1 MNIQIFK
8 NNQFGEI
15 RTIVEDNKILFSGFD
30 VATSLGYANPNEAVV
45 THCKSSNIEKRYVA
59 HKNGVGG
66 VNAYFIP
73 ESEVYRLTMRSNLKS
88 AEKFQDWVTEDVLP
102 SIRKHG
108 AYMTDVTIEKVL
120 TDPDLLISLATALK
134 EGKEREEKLKNIASQ
149 QYKEIELQEAKI
161 KEQRPDV
168 KFSKSVKKN
177 GSDCLVGE
185 LAKIICQS
193 GTTVGQNRLFEWL
206 RDSGYLIKGGRQKN
220 APKQQY
226 VESGLFRIAKG
237 EVETKRGN
245 VIITSTTMV
254 TPKGQ
259 HYFVNKYI
267 EDTDF

>member
-59 HKNGVGG
+59 HKNGGG

-134 EGKEREEKLKNIASQ
+134 EGKEREEKLKNIAKSTIQGNRTSRSKDKKSNVQTLNSQ
-149 QYKEIELQEAKI
+149 SQ
-161 KEQRPDV
+161 
-168 KFSKSVKKN
+168 
-177 GSDCLVGE
+177 
-185 LAKIICQS
+185 
-193 GTTVGQNRLFEWL
+193 
-206 RDSGYLIKGGRQKN
+206 
-220 APKQQY
+220 
-226 VESGLFRIAKG
+226 
-237 EVETKRGN
+237 
-245 VIITSTTMV
+245 
-254 TPKGQ
+254 
-259 HYFVNKYI
+259 
-267 EDTDF
+267 